1 MKTHFNLATA
11 PLENNRRFVAGSSV
25 VGILGLGVML
35 LLSLHAIHAR
45 RANREMRETIDHL
58 RDQVG
63 ISLRQQESLRNA
75 FRSPQAEEALKRS
88 EFLNGLIEARTFP
101 WTKMFADLE
110 QILPP
115 GVRVISI
122 SPKMD
127 SAGLVTVVFSVGAV
141 NDEQEI
147 KFLNAI
153 DTSPVFSDVHITEE
167 NHPQRSSSNGTDTDK
182 VLVNLEAHYS
192 IP

>member
-11 PLENNRRFVAGSSV
+11 PLENNRRFIAGSSA
-25 VGILGLGVML
+25 VGIIAIAAMVF
-35 LLSLHAIHAR
+35 LSIHAIHAR
-45 RANREMRETIDHL
+45 QTNREMRVNIDQL
-58 RDQVG
+58 REQIR

-75 FRSPQAEEALKRS
+75 FKSPQAVEALKRS
-88 EFLNGLIEARTFP
+88 QFLNGLIEARTFP

-122 SPKMD
+122 SPQMD
-127 SAGLVTVVFSVGAV
+127 GEGNVRVVFSVGAM
-141 NDEQEI
+141 NDEQEH
-147 KFLNAI
+147 KFL
-153 DTSPVFSDVHITEE
+153 DLLDSSPVFSDVHITQES
-167 NHPQRSSSNGTDTDK
+167 HPEKAQDGGADK

-192 IP
+192 IS